1 MIVRKNY
8 FI

>member
-1 MIVRKNY
+1 LTKNY

>member
-1 MIVRKNY
+1 MHKNY